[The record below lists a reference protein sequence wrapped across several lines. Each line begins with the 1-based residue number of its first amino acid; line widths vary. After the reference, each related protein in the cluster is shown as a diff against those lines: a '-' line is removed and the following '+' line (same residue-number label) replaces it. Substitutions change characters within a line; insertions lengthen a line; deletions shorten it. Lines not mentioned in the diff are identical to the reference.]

1 MDVTFSDQ
9 RVRERDAESTRQMV
23 VAGPSKKKRFV
34 ARRSRL
40 VARRDVYRR
49 HHLHA
54 LKHLSNERRSD
65 PIVMKA
71 SLFGDCKETGLH
83 EP

>member
-9 RVRERDAESTRQMV
+9 RVRDAEPTRQMV

-49 HHLHA
+49 HPFM
-54 LKHLSNERRSD
+54 LSS
-65 PIVMKA
+65 I
-71 SLFGDCKETGLH
+71 
-83 EP
+83 